1 MIRALSNAASGMRA
15 QETNIDVLSNNLA
28 NVNTSGYKRAR
39 AEFADLLYSRQRI
52 AGGNG
57 GTGSPLPVG
66 EEIGNGVRT
75 VATYKSFTD
84 GEVKETSNPLD
95 LTIEGKGFFQVLL
108 PDGNTAYTRAG
119 TFKTNADGQLVN
131 SDGYALSPGVSIPAD
146 ATSISISE
154 SGTVSVTLGND
165 TTQVDIGQIQIAT
178 FANPSG
184 MTSMGRNLYG
194 ATSASG
200 QPISGTPGEDGS
212 GRLLQGFLEMSNVRV
227 VSEMIDLISAQRAYE
242 INSKVIKASDEML
255 GQATRLGRA

>member
-1 MIRALSNAASGMRA
+1 MIRALSNAATGMRA

-39 AEFADLLYSRQRI
+39 AEFADLLYSRQRV

-66 EEIGNGVRT
+66 EEVGNGVRT

-95 LTIEGKGFFQVLL
+95 LSIEGKGFFQVLL
-108 PDGNTAYTRAG
+108 ADGNTAYTRAG
-119 TFKTNADGQLVN
+119 SFKTNANGELVN
-131 SDGYALSPGVSIPAD
+131 ADGYAMSPGVSIPAD
-146 ATSISISE
+146 STSISISE
-154 SGTVSVTLGND
+154 AGNVSVTMGND
-165 TTQVDIGQIQIAT
+165 TTQVDVGQIQIAT
-178 FANPSG
+178 FANPAG

-194 ATSASG
+194 ATTASG
-200 QPISGTPGEDGS
+200 QPIVATPGEDGA
-212 GRLLQGFLEMSNVRV
+212 GRLMQGYLEMSNVRV

-242 INSKVIKASDEML
+242 INSKVIKAADEML

>member
-39 AEFADLLYSRQRI
+39 AEFADLLYSRQQV
-52 AGGNG
+52 AGGNS
-57 GTGSPLPVG
+57 GTGTPLPVG
-66 EEIGNGVRT
+66 QEIGNGVRT

-119 TFKTNADGQLVN
+119 NFKTNASGELVN
-131 SDGYALSPGVSIPAD
+131 SDGYTLSPSLTIPAD

-154 SGTVSVTLGND
+154 AGVVSVTLGND
-165 TTQVDIGQIQIAT
+165 STQVDVGEIQIAS
-178 FANPSG
+178 FANPAG
-184 MTSMGRNLYG
+184 LTSMGRNLYG
-194 ATSASG
+194 TTSASG
-200 QPISGTPGEDGS
+200 QPITGTPGEEGA
-212 GRLLQGFLEMSNVRV
+212 GRILQGFLEMSNVRV

-255 GQATRLGRA
+255 SQATHLGRG